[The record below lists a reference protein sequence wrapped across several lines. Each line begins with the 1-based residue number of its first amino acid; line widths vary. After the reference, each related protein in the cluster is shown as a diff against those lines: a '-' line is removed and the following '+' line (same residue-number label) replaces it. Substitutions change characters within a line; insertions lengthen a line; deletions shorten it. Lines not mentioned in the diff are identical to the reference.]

1 LNVLLVAVTAAIIS
15 VTHFLAQAQAM
26 PYADADSPGEA
37 VGMFKMTIS
46 LAALMKQNCTTRF
59 PELQT
64 QIERDDA
71 KWRALDIKEIDAA
84 ERRFRKME
92 EASPKLSQQFP
103 EMVRQG
109 YENKLVMPF
118 KRMDPS
124 VERKVVRDYCQQFFR
139 ELSSGVWRQRT
150 PNTYKYLSQ

>member
-1 LNVLLVAVTAAIIS
+1 MLLTAVAAAILTAAQ
-15 VTHFLAQAQAM
+15 LPAQAQAL

-37 VGMFKMTIS
+37 VGMYKMTIS

-59 PELQT
+59 PELQA

-71 KWRALDIKEIDAA
+71 KWRTIDVKEIEAA

-92 EASPKLSQQFP
+92 EASLKLAQQFP

-109 YENKLVMPF
+109 YENKLVTPF
-118 KRMDPS
+118 KGMDPS

-139 ELSSGVWRQRT
+139 DLSSGVWRQRT